1 MPSENRLILK
11 YADEPGYTPDLECYL
26 RHGGYEALK
35 KVLALPPKTLPD
47 GRTMTVGVGMAR
59 GEAVGSLS
67 DHTVFVRPLTEVDFS
82 FDQSLRTAH
91 LSGTFNAVLC
101 GPECVPAGVFILD
114 ITWKGVGT
122 RRNQPMGQVRQYE
135 DCSAS
140 LNHIITRDAV
150 AFGTI
155 NGVQVEGTGTLY
167 NYFYPPLG
175 DCWGGSV

>member
-1 MPSENRLILK
+1 MMRL
-11 YADEPGYTPDLECYL
+11 AVVVA
-26 RHGGYEALK
+26 ALL
-35 KVLALPPKTLPD
+35 LALALVSSALAADVPEHQVYEDATAFFTLPD

-67 DHTVFVRPLTEVDFS
+67 DHTAFVRPLTEVDFS
-82 FDQSLRTAH
+82 FDQSLHTAH

-167 NYFYPPLG
+167 NHFYPPLG